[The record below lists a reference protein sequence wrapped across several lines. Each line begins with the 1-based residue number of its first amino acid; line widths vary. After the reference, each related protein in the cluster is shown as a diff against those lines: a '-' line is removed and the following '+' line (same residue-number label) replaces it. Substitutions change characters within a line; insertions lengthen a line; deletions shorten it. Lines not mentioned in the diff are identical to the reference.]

1 MDMPENKP
9 PEKWYFRTS
18 TLVVAFLAVGPIAL
32 PLLWFNPRFS
42 MATKIIV
49 SVIVIVL
56 TYYLMSAFVSSA
68 KTIIDYYRQI
78 NQMSF

>member
-1 MDMPENKP
+1 MPEEKQK
-9 PEKWYFRTS
+9 EKWYFRTS

-42 MATKIIV
+42 MAAKIIV
-49 SVIVIVL
+49 SIIVIVL
-56 TYYLMSAFVSSA
+56 TYYLMSAFISSA
-68 KTIIDYYRQI
+68 KNIREYYRQI